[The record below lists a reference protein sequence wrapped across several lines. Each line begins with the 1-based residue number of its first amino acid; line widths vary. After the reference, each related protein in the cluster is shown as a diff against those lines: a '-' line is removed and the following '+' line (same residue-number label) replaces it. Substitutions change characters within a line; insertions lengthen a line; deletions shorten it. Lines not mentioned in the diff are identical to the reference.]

1 MGNLLTHP
9 LANELKMAKKTKNVH
24 RRLEEHPLDAL
35 ADDNAHGEDKNTYI
49 YTTAGRLRHKGIHA
63 LPKQWCDRL
72 SRALA
77 ETSVAM
83 GGVVISVRLS
93 LYRNKISDIHTGVA
107 LGSLGANLVQLD
119 LGRNRLR
126 SLPGGCVSKL
136 LSLEELHLD
145 HNHLEEL
152 PESVGKLTQLRIL
165 SAGSNLLYELPDT
178 LTDLIR
184 LSVLDVRENE
194 ITALPEGMGKLEHLV
209 ELNVE
214 MNKLSSLPE

>member
-1 MGNLLTHP
+1 MGNLLAHP
-9 LANELKMAKKTKNVH
+9 LATELKMAKKAKNVH
-24 RRLEEHPLDAL
+24 LRHEEHPLDAL

-93 LYRNKISDIHTGVA
+93 LYRNKISDIHPVA

-165 SAGSNLLYELPDT
+165 SAGSNLIYELPDA
-178 LTDLIR
+178 LTNLTR

-194 ITALPEGMGKLEHLV
+194 LAALPEEMGKLTHLV

-214 MNKLSSLPE
+214 MNKLTTLPE